1 MHNINNISNL
11 VLSCLLSA
19 YQDRNTNLDLL
30 MNSGISKEW
39 FNDESLKDVFEVMN
53 ICYKAGTP
61 FNSDTIIEYLTRS
74 KVPNPHNIILN
85 IIAQRAVPQGIA
97 LEHIK
102 FLKENYQKQMLNKL
116 SLTITEMLNDSNSSS
131 ETILQL
137 AQNSL
142 DNFSFL
148 NSHGYTK
155 SLTDVR
161 KKRKSEPPAT
171 RLKTHIPF
179 IDTVLTDKYGNKG
192 IRNEGLF
199 FISGLKQ
206 SGKTFILTRIIE
218 NISKEHPVLF
228 GSMEF
233 GEDLYDETIE
243 EMEEDGFFDGNTDNI
258 FTFDSIYNIDTIIA
272 EIRFQHKL
280 NGIKLVALD
289 SMMRMSN
296 LDPELKTDERRISE
310 MFSKLGKLS
319 KELKLPIIV
328 IVQTSK
334 EDMKS
339 SMISVKGS
347 MNADHE
353 AYVWFHITKSKPKED
368 EDEMRTVIWTKNKDT
383 RKHPRQYLMFVP
395 QTSDFYRVEID
406 EFGKACKALDKFRR
420 PPAKVIET
428 TYENIPK
435 SKEDNEAIINMP
447 QMFD

>member
-1 MHNINNISNL
+1 LHNINDISNL

-19 YQDRNTNLDLL
+19 HEDRDTNLDLL

-39 FNDESLKDVFEVMN
+39 FSDEVHKQVFEVIN

-61 FNSDTIIEYLTRS
+61 FNADTIIEYLTRAKIS
-74 KVPNPHNIILN
+74 NPQNIVLN
-85 IIAQRAVPQGIA
+85 IIAQRAVPQSIA
-97 LEHIK
+97 LENIK
-102 FLKENYQKQMLNKL
+102 FLKESYHKTMLNTL
-116 SLTITEMLNDSNSSS
+116 SLNISTMLNEPNANT
-131 ETILQL
+131 EAITQMV
-137 AQNSL
+137 QNGL
-142 DNFSFL
+142 DDFAFL
-148 NSHGYTK
+148 NSLGHTK
-155 SLTDVR
+155 TLTRVR
-161 KKRKSEPPAT
+161 ENRKAQPPAT
-171 RLKTHIPF
+171 RLKTEIPF

-218 NISKEHPVLF
+218 NISKTHPVMF

-233 GEDLYDETIE
+233 GEDLYDETVE
-243 EMEEDGFFDGNTDNI
+243 EAQEDGFWDGNPDNI
-258 FTFDSIYNIDTIIA
+258 YMFDSIYSVDAIIA

-280 NGIKLVALD
+280 NGIRLVALD

-296 LDPELKTDERRISE
+296 LNPELKTDERRISE

-319 KELKLPIIV
+319 KELKIPIII

-339 SMISVKGS
+339 SMVSVKGS

-353 AYVWFHITKSKPKED
+353 AYVWFHITKSKPKVD
-368 EDEMRTVIWTKNKDT
+368 DDEMRTVLWTKNKDT
-383 RKHPRQYLMFVP
+383 RKHPKQHLMFVP

-406 EFGKACKALDKFRR
+406 ENGNVVKPLDKFRK
-420 PPAKVIET
+420 PPARVVET
-428 TYENIPK
+428 TYETI
-435 SKEDNEAIINMP
+435 SKDEQPIVGEMP
-447 QMFD
+447 AMF